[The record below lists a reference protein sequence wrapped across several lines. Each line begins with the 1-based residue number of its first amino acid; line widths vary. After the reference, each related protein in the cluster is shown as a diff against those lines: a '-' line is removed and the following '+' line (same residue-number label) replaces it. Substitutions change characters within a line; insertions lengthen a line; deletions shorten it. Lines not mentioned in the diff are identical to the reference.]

1 MKDKENRLLPV
12 ALSVLLPCLAI
23 FTFAMIDI
31 TYANRNSGK
40 HSLLFCWLIALMA
53 LLSIIAVIRLVL
65 RVLHPIENLEN
76 AVSSLKWGYEPLTFD
91 MSKASPQVRDM
102 GETLHRIS
110 LAAIAVVNEHRSHV
124 NDMVH
129 VQEDERT
136 KISRDIHDGPLQDVT
151 ALIQRIR
158 LARRPDNTEEDK
170 QRELDLAE
178 KIAFATVKEM
188 RSLCNFLNPPW
199 LELGL
204 SQALT
209 ELTERQSVQY
219 GVKIFLGV
227 DEDIPLSDTIT
238 LAFFRVVQEAVT
250 NSVKHGEAKNIWID
264 MSRNEEGSITL
275 TIQDD
280 GHGFD
285 TKKDSRAELRA
296 EGHRGLF
303 NMEERMSLIGGRLRV
318 ISYKG
323 EGTCIR
329 ALLP

>member
-1 MKDKENRLLPV
+1 MTEHRLLLITV
-12 ALSVLLPCLAI
+12 SVISLPLAI
-23 FTFAMIDI
+23 FVLAMMDI
-31 TYANRNSGK
+31 AYASGNTVPVR
-40 HSLLFCWLIALMA
+40 SLIAFMA
-53 LLSIIAVIRLVL
+53 LLSIIGVIQLVR
-65 RVLHPIENLEN
+65 RVLYPIDKLEK
-76 AVSSLKWGYEPLTFD
+76 AVSSLQWGYELLTVD
-91 MSKASPQVRDM
+91 MSGASPQVRQM
-102 GETLHRIS
+102 GETLARIS
-110 LAAIAVVNEHRSHV
+110 LDVTAAAKEHKNHV
-124 NDMVH
+124 NDMVN

-136 KISRDIHDGPLQDVT
+136 KISREIHDGPLQDVT

-158 LARRPDNTEEDK
+158 LAQRPDNTEEDK

-178 KIAFATVKEM
+178 KIAFASVKEM

-227 DEDIPLSDTIT
+227 DEDIPLSDTVT

-250 NSVKHGEAKNIWID
+250 NSVKHGEARNIWID
-264 MSRNEEGSITL
+264 LSRNDECGITL

-285 TKKDSRAELRA
+285 TKKSSRAELRA

-303 NMEERMSLIGGRLRV
+303 NMEERMSLIGGKLKV

>member
-1 MKDKENRLLPV
+1 MKRKKNQLLPV
-12 ALSVLLPCLAI
+12 ALLLLLPSLAI
-23 FTFAMIDI
+23 FAFVIMDMIYSSR
-31 TYANRNSGK
+31 YARI
-40 HSLLFCWLIALMA
+40 FQPLIAFMA
-53 LLSIIAVIRLVL
+53 LLSILAVTRLV
-65 RVLHPIENLEN
+65 RKVLYPIDNLEN
-76 AVSSLKWGYEPLTFD
+76 SISSLNWGREPLVSD
-91 MSKASPQVRDM
+91 MSGASPRICEM
-102 GETLHRIS
+102 GETLKRIS
-110 LAAIAVVNEHRSHV
+110 LAAIAVTDEHRIHV

-129 VQEDERT
+129 VQEDERA
-136 KISRDIHDGPLQDVT
+136 KISRDIHDGPLQDIT

-158 LARRPDNTEEDK
+158 LARRSDNTEEDK
-170 QRELDLAE
+170 ERELDLAE
-178 KIAFATVKEM
+178 KIAFATVKDM
-188 RSLCNFLNPPW
+188 RSFCNFLNPPW

-209 ELTERQSVQY
+209 ELTERQSLQY

-227 DEDIPLSDTIT
+227 DEDVTLSDTAT

-264 MSRNEEGSITL
+264 ISRNEEGSITL

-285 TKKDSRAELRA
+285 TNKSSRAELRT

-303 NMEERMSLIGGRLRV
+303 NMEERMSLIGGRLRI
-318 ISYKG
+318 ISYRG